1 MVSMRKSRLSVYKQD
16 RLVEHFVSG
25 SMARTAA
32 ALVSVNKSTVAYF
45 YHWHRKLLCLLTKDR
60 SCTNFH
66 RGAPKGGRSFPVS
79 AIIQARPCEKEPKNG
94 GFTKIF

>member
-66 RGAPKGGRSFPVS
+66 RGAPKGGP
-79 AIIQARPCEKEPKNG
+79 IIPCISHHTG
-94 GFTKIF
+94 